1 MIYALR
7 ENPVTPLLNIGLR
20 KFPLGCMR
28 SSFKV
33 LFVYSFIYE

>member
-20 KFPLGCMR
+20 KF
-28 SSFKV
+28 SSWMYEKQ
-33 LFVYSFIYE
+33 LQGFICSLIYL